1 MLGEEIE
8 NGNVNDSMT
17 ANGVA
22 PEESGDPSGGKTSRI
37 KIKRRLKELL
47 ENQECVKEGTEED
60 EAELSDFEA
69 SASRKS
75 CGYRG
80 TAETTT

>member
-1 MLGEEIE
+1 M
-8 NGNVNDSMT
+8 NDSMT

-22 PEESGDPSGGKTSRI
+22 PKESGDPSGGKKTKI
-37 KIKRRLKELL
+37 KIKRRLGEFL

-69 SASRKS
+69 SASWKP
-75 CGYRG
+75 CGSRG
-80 TAETTT
+80 TAETTA